1 MVEGGGLENRFTS
14 NRDGGSNPSPS
25 AILFIALRFENSMKS
40 GRIGETYSG
49 RWRGAGV
56 VEQGRLLSDCADK
69 NRYRGFE
76 SHPLRHTFNGF
87 H

>member
-25 AILFIALRFENSMKS
+25 AILFEKS
-40 GRIGETYSG
+40 GKNDRMSEIYSS

-56 VEQGRLLSDCADK
+56 VEQGRLLSDCADN

-76 SHPLRHTFNGF
+76 SHPLRHINDPY
-87 H
+87 